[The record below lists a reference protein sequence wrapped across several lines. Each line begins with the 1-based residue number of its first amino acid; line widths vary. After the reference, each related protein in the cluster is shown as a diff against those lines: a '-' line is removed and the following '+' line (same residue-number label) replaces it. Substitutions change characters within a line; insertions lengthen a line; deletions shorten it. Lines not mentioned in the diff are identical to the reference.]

1 MNCCICGAVKNCG
14 PYLEKVFTNIEKIGS
29 LFNDYRIIL
38 YYDTSQDNTLDLLK
52 QYKQKNNKL
61 IFYVNKKEISS
72 YRTIR
77 IANARNNCLQVIRNI
92 YADYPFFIMMDL
104 DDVCSQD
111 IKLEVLQRYLDRND
125 WDALSFNKDIYYDI
139 WALSIKP
146 YFLSCMH
153 FKIEVCSIMQKY
165 ITRLLKHLPSGEL
178 LPCASAFN
186 GFAIYRTDKF
196 LDCRYN
202 GVFNIGIFSKNKKKY
217 NIGILNSSINYNVI
231 EDCEHRSFHV
241 EAINRHNAKIRIS
254 SDILF

>member
-38 YYDTSQDNTLDLLK
+38 YYDTSEDNTLDLLK
-52 QYKQKNNKL
+52 QYQNKNSKL
-61 IFYVNKKEISS
+61 DFYVNKKEISS

-139 WALSIKP
+139 WALSVKP

-153 FKIEVCSIMQKY
+153 FKVDVGATMQKY
-165 ITRLLKHLPSGEL
+165 ITDLLKHLPSDEL
-178 LPCASAFN
+178 LSCASAFN

-196 LDCRYN
+196 LDCHYD
-202 GVFNIGIFSKNKKKY
+202 GVFNTNLFPTNKRKY
-217 NIGILNSSINYNVI
+217 NIDLFKNPINHSVI
-231 EDCEHRSFHV
+231 EDCEHRAFHV
-241 EAINRHNAKIRIS
+241 QAINKNNARIRIS